1 MAKTCWIQKQKR
13 KPKFKSRKYNRC
25 SLSGRR
31 RAFLRKF
38 GISRIQFREMALR
51 GEIPGVTLASW

>member
-13 KPKFKSRKYNRC
+13 KPKFSTRKYNRC

-31 RAFLRKF
+31 RAFMRKF
-38 GISRIQFREMALR
+38 GVSRLQFREMALR
-51 GEIPGVTLASW
+51 GEIPGATLASW